1 MSVRVIIADDH
12 PIVREGLKAL
22 LSGEPNIAV
31 LAEAENGSQALA
43 RVDELQ
49 PDVLV
54 LDISMEG
61 MHGLEVTRKM
71 TERYPDVAVLILSM
85 HDDKRYVTEALRAG
99 ARGFVVKSC
108 ACAELVG
115 AIHDAAVHQRY
126 LSPSLC
132 GTLVPDELRAPPPLS
147 KRELEVLTGLAEG
160 NCTKEIAFALN
171 IGTKTVET
179 YRHNLMKKLNLT
191 NLAELTKHAI
201 RSGLVSLS

>member
-1 MSVRVIIADDH
+1 MSVQVIIADDH
-12 PIVREGLKAL
+12 LILREGLKAL
-22 LSGEPNIAV
+22 LSGEPDIAV
-31 LAEAENGSQALA
+31 IAEAENGSQALA
-43 RVDELQ
+43 RVGELK

-61 MHGLEVTRKM
+61 IHGLEVTRTV
-71 TERYPDVAVLILSM
+71 TELYPGVAVVILSM
-85 HDDKRYVTEALRAG
+85 HDEKHYVTEALRAG

-115 AIHDAAVHQRY
+115 AIHAAAAHKRY

-132 GTLVPDELRAPPPLS
+132 GTLAPDELRTPQPLS
-147 KRELEVLTGLAEG
+147 KREVEVLIGLAEG
-160 NCTKEIAFALN
+160 NCIKEIAFALN

-201 RSGLVSLS
+201 RSGLVSLG